1 MALSALF
8 TGSTGLQA
16 NSSTLDTVG
25 NNLANLNTTGYKA
38 QRLVFKDLVYQTLNP
53 GSAPAGGLGGTN
65 PTQAGFGV
73 GVGSVDNLF
82 QQGAVTP
89 TGRSLDAAIQGSGFF
104 VLANGQATA
113 YSRAGTFSVDAGGYL
128 VDPNTGFRVQRTGP
142 VGEGSATVQGFQAP
156 GVNDIQIPFG
166 AGVKG
171 VSTTVAQLQGNVGA
185 GLQVGQSVTAGIQM
199 YDAQSTPRS
208 LTVTFTKSA
217 ANTFDVTAS
226 VSGGTATVMASP
238 PPSPV
243 PSPLPVAQITFDS
256 AGLLAS
262 PADLTVRVSGIA
274 GVTADQDVRLDL
286 GTIGQATGLTQFG
299 GASTAAITT
308 QDGAG
313 AGVLT
318 AVSFDTSGIVQ
329 GQFSN
334 GRTLPLAQ
342 LAIAGFNNESG
353 LLRQGNNYFAASAS
367 SGAALVGVAGTG
379 GRGTIQGSALEG
391 ANVDIAVE
399 FSRLIIAQRGFQV
412 NARTITAA
420 NETLQELANVI
431 R

>member
-8 TGSTGLQA
+8 TGSTGLRA

-25 NNLANLNTTGYKA
+25 NNLANLNTTGYKG

-89 TGRSLDAAIQGSGFF
+89 TGRSLDAALQGPGFF

-113 YSRAGTFSVDAGGYL
+113 YSRAGSFSVDAAGFL

-142 VGEGSATVQGFQAP
+142 VGEGSAGVQGFQVP
-156 GVNDIQIPFG
+156 GVTDIQVPFG
-166 AGVKG
+166 AGVAG
-171 VSTTVAQLQGNVGA
+171 VSTTTAQLQGNIGA
-185 GLQVGQSVTAGIQM
+185 GLTVGQSVTAGIQV
-199 YDAQSTPRS
+199 YDAQSTPRA
-208 LTVTFTKSA
+208 LTVTFTKTA
-217 ANTFDVTAS
+217 PNVFDVTAT
-226 VSGGTATVMASP
+226 VSGGTATVQPDA
-238 PPSPV
+238 V
-243 PSPLPVAQITFDS
+243 TGTTVTFGSD
-256 AGLLAS
+256 GLLAGPGS
-262 PADLTVRVSGIA
+262 LVVRLGGIPGIA
-274 GVTADQDVRLDL
+274 ADQDIALDL
-286 GTIGQATGLTQFG
+286 GTVGQATGLTQFG
-299 GASTAAITT
+299 GASTAAIVT

-353 LLRQGNNYFAASAS
+353 LLRQGNNYFSASAS

-379 GRGTIQGSALEG
+379 GRGTVQGSALEG

-412 NARTITAA
+412 NARTMTAA

>member
-16 NSSTLDTVG
+16 NSSNLDTIG
-25 NNLANLNTTGYKA
+25 NNLANLNTTGYKS
-38 QRLVFKDLVYQTLNP
+38 QRMVFKDLVYQTLNP

-89 TGRSLDAAIQGSGFF
+89 TGRPLDAALQGSGFF
-104 VLANGQATA
+104 VMTNGQSTA

-128 VDPNTGFRVQRTGP
+128 VDPNTGFRLQRTGP
-142 VGEGSATVQGFQAP
+142 VGEGTATLPGFQVPGDTDIRVPFGTGVQGIA
-156 GVNDIQIPFG
+156 
-166 AGVKG
+166 
-171 VSTTVAQLQGNVGA
+171 TTTAQLQGNLGA
-185 GLQVGQSVTAGIQM
+185 SVEIGQAVTTGIQV
-199 YDAQSTPRS
+199 YDSQSTPRA
-208 LTVTFTKSA
+208 LTLTFEKTA
-217 ANTFDVTAS
+217 ANTFNLTAA
-226 VSGGTATVMASP
+226 VSGGTATV
-238 PPSPV
+238 
-243 PSPLPVAQITFDS
+243 LPDATTTNTAVTFGS
-256 AGLLAS
+256 NGLLAS
-262 PADLTVRVSGIA
+262 PASLTVRLSGIPGIA
-274 GVTADQDVRLDL
+274 TNQDVVLNF
-286 GTIGQATGLTQFG
+286 GTVGQAVGLTQFG
-299 GASTAAITT
+299 GASTAAVVT

-313 AGVLT
+313 AGTLT
-318 AVSFDTSGIVQ
+318 SVAFDRSGILQ

-334 GRTLPLAQ
+334 GRTLSLAQ

-353 LLRQGNNYFAASAS
+353 LIRSGSNYFQVSAAS
-367 SGAALVGVAGTG
+367 GEALLGVAGTG
-379 GRGTIQGSALEG
+379 GRGLIEGSALEG

>member
-16 NSSTLDTVG
+16 NSNNLDTVG

-38 QRLVFKDLVYQTLNP
+38 QRMVFKDLVYQTLNP
-53 GSAPAGGLGGTN
+53 GSAPAGSLGGTN
-65 PTQAGFGV
+65 PTQNGFGV

-89 TGRSLDAAIQGSGFF
+89 TGRPLDVAMQGAGFF

-113 YSRAGTFSVDAGGYL
+113 YSRAGSFSVDAGGFL
-128 VDPNTGFRVQRTGP
+128 VDPNTGYRVQRTGP
-142 VGEGSATVQGFQAP
+142 LGEGSPGVQGFQVP
-156 GVNDIQIPFG
+156 GVTDIQVPFG
-166 AGVKG
+166 AGVQG
-171 VSTTVAQLQGNVGA
+171 VSTTTAQLQGNLGS
-185 GLQVGQSVTAGIQM
+185 GLTVGQSVTAGIQV
-199 YDAQSTPRS
+199 YDGQSTPRA
-208 LTVTFTKSA
+208 LTVTFTKTA
-217 ANTFDVTAS
+217 ANTFNVSAT
-226 VSGGTATVMASP
+226 VSGGTATVQAD
-238 PPSPV
+238 PV
-243 PSPLPVAQITFDS
+243 TGTTVGFGSD
-256 AGLLAS
+256 GLLTGPGS
-262 PADLTVRVSGIA
+262 LTVRLSGIPGIA
-274 GVTADQDVRLDL
+274 TNQDVTLDL
-286 GTIGQATGLTQFG
+286 GTVGQATGLTQFG
-299 GASTAAITT
+299 GASTAAIVT

-318 AVSFDTSGIVQ
+318 AVSFDNSGIVQ

-334 GRTLPLAQ
+334 GRTIPLAQ

-353 LLRQGNNYFAASAS
+353 LLRQGNNYFAASAA
-367 SGAALVGVAGTG
+367 SGQALVGVAGAG
-379 GRGTIQGSALEG
+379 GRGSTQGSALEG
-391 ANVDIAVE
+391 ANVDIAIE

>member
-8 TGSTGLQA
+8 TGSTGLRA

-25 NNLANLNTTGYKA
+25 NNLANLNTTGYKG

-53 GSAPAGGLGGTN
+53 GSAPSGGLGGTN
-65 PTQAGFGV
+65 PTQSGFGV

-89 TGRSLDAAIQGSGFF
+89 TGRSLDAALQGSGFF
-104 VLANGQATA
+104 VVANGQATA
-113 YSRAGTFSVDAGGYL
+113 YSRAGSFSVDAAGFL
-128 VDPNTGFRVQRTGP
+128 VDPNTGYRVQRTGP
-142 VGEGSATVQGFQAP
+142 VGEPTPTEQGFQVP
-156 GVNDIQIPFG
+156 GVTDIQVPFG
-166 AGVKG
+166 AGIQG
-171 VSTTVAQLQGNVGA
+171 VSTTTAQLQGNLGA
-185 GLQVGQSVTAGIQM
+185 GTQVGQSVTAGIQV
-199 YDAQSTPRS
+199 YDGQSTPRA
-208 LTVTFTKSA
+208 LTVTFTKTA
-217 ANTFDVTAS
+217 PNTFDVSAT
-226 VSGGTATVMASP
+226 VSGGTATVQP
-238 PPSPV
+238 N
-243 PSPLPVAQITFDS
+243 VATGTTVTFGGN
-256 AGLLAS
+256 GLLAGPGS
-262 PADLTVRVSGIA
+262 LTVRLSGIPGIA
-274 GVTADQDVRLDL
+274 ANQDVTLNL
-286 GTIGQATGLTQFG
+286 GTVGQATGLTQFG

-318 AVSFDTSGIVQ
+318 AVSFDNTGVVQ

-334 GRTLPLAQ
+334 GRTVALAQ

-367 SGAALVGVAGTG
+367 SGQALVGVAGTG
-379 GRGTIQGSALEG
+379 GRGSVQGSALEG
-391 ANVDIAVE
+391 SNVDIAVE

>member
-8 TGSTGLQA
+8 TGSTGLRA

-25 NNLANLNTTGYKA
+25 NNLANINTTGYKG

-65 PTQAGFGV
+65 PTQSGFGV

-89 TGRSLDAAIQGSGFF
+89 TGRSLDAALQGTGFF
-104 VLANGQATA
+104 VMSNGQATA
-113 YSRAGTFSVDAGGYL
+113 YSRAGSFSVDAAGYL

-142 VGEGSATVQGFQAP
+142 TGEGSATAPGFQVP
-156 GVNDIQIPFG
+156 GVTDIQVPFG
-166 AGVKG
+166 AGVAG
-171 VSTTVAQLQGNVGA
+171 VSTTTAQVQGNLGA
-185 GLQVGQSVTAGIQM
+185 GLLVGQSVTAGIQV
-199 YDAQSTPRS
+199 YDAQSTPRA
-208 LTVTFTKSA
+208 LTVTFTKTA
-217 ANTFDVTAS
+217 PNTFDVTAT
-226 VSGGTATVMASP
+226 VSGGTATVQPDATTGTT
-238 PPSPV
+238 V
-243 PSPLPVAQITFDS
+243 TFGSD
-256 AGLLAS
+256 GLLAGPGS
-262 PADLTVRVSGIA
+262 LAVRLSGIP
-274 GVTADQDVRLDL
+274 GITAPQDVTLDF
-286 GTIGQATGLTQFG
+286 GTVGQATGLTQFG
-299 GASTAAITT
+299 GASTAALTT

-334 GRTLPLAQ
+334 GRTIALAQ

-353 LLRQGNNYFAASAS
+353 LLRQGNNYFSASAS
-367 SGAALVGVAGTG
+367 SGQALVGVAGTG
-379 GRGTIQGSALEG
+379 GRGTVQGSALEG
-391 ANVDIAVE
+391 SNVDIAVE

-412 NARTITAA
+412 NARTMTAA